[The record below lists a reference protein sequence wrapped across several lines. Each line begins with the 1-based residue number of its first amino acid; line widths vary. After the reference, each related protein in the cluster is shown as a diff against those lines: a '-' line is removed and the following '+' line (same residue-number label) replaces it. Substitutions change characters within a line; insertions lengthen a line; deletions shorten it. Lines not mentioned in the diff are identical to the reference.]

1 MSDVPEERT
10 SSEGDVVITDP
21 LGAADR
27 GSSEDA
33 PAGEVREG
41 IELRIVGVVA
51 GKTLRDAVR
60 DRWFWLYCL
69 GFALLAAGI
78 ALIALPDTGLTGD
91 GGFGRTAASLVVLVQ
106 LVVTLMAI
114 MLGARSLAGE
124 RESGSL
130 RFLLSQPVSRSEVLL
145 GTYVGLGGALL
156 AAVSA
161 GFGVAGFLS
170 VVRSSGLDAF
180 TLLSLAGLSWMLAL
194 VMLGIGMVVSVVTRR
209 GSTALGAALLT
220 WLVFVFVG
228 DLGLMGTAAST
239 DLPVSTLFFTAVANP
254 VEAFRLTTVLVLEG
268 SLDVLGPAGSYAYD
282 RFGDGLWRLT
292 FGILLFWVLAPL
304 LLAWGL
310 FRRRVDL

>member
-1 MSDVPEERT
+1 MRAVSDPERP
-10 SSEGDVVITDP
+10 SE
-21 LGAADR
+21 ADA
-27 GSSEDA
+27 SETRPGRDA
-33 PAGEVREG
+33 GTPSREG
-41 IELRIVGVVA
+41 IEVRIIRVVA
-51 GKTLRDAVR
+51 AKTLRDAVR
-60 DRWFWLYCL
+60 DRWFWLYCA
-69 GFALLAAGI
+69 GFAVLAAGI
-78 ALIALPDTGLTGD
+78 AVVALPGTGLTGT

-145 GTYVGLGGALL
+145 GTYAGLAVALL
-156 AAVSA
+156 AAVCA
-161 GFGVAGFLS
+161 GFGVAGLLS
-170 VVRSSGLDAF
+170 VIRSSGLDAG
-180 TLLSLAGLSWMLAL
+180 TLVALAGLSWLLAL
-194 VMLGIGMVVSVVTRR
+194 VMLGIGMVVSVSTRR

-239 DLPVSTLFFTAVANP
+239 DLPVSTLFFTAVINP
-254 VEAFRLTTVLVLEG
+254 VEAFRLTTVLVLDG

-292 FGILLFWVLAPL
+292 LGILVAWVIAPLVLA
-304 LLAWGL
+304 WTL

>member
-1 MSDVPEERT
+1 MRALPEQE
-10 SSEGDVVITDP
+10 
-21 LGAADR
+21 AASVDAEAP
-27 GSSEDA
+27 SAPSAEA
-33 PAGEVREG
+33 PAMRSLDDVREG
-41 IELRIVGVVA
+41 VELRIVGVVA

-78 ALIALPDTGLTGD
+78 ALIALPDTGLTGE

-130 RFLLSQPVSRSEVLL
+130 RFLLSQPVSRTEVLL
-145 GTYVGLGGALL
+145 GTYAGLAGALL
-156 AAVSA
+156 AAVCA
-161 GFGVAGFLS
+161 GFGVAGLLS
-170 VVRSSGLDAF
+170 VVRSSGLDAA
-180 TLLSLAGLSWMLAL
+180 TLVSLAGLSWLLSL
-194 VMLGIGMVVSVVTRR
+194 VMLGIGMVVSVVARR

-254 VEAFRLTTVLVLEG
+254 VESFRLTTVLVLEG
-268 SLDVLGPAGSYAYD
+268 SLDVLGPAGTYAYD

-292 FGILLFWVLAPL
+292 FGILVLWVVAPLVLA
-304 LLAWGL
+304 WSL

>member
-1 MSDVPEERT
+1 MRAAPEK
-10 SSEGDVVITDP
+10 
-21 LGAADR
+21 
-27 GSSEDA
+27 GSSSSAVDEATSVSARSPVAPRSED
-33 PAGEVREG
+33 VREG

-51 GKTLRDAVR
+51 AKTLRDAVR
-60 DRWFWLYCL
+60 DRWFWLYCV

-130 RFLLSQPVSRSEVLL
+130 RFLLSQPVSRSEVLV
-145 GTYVGLGGALL
+145 GTYAGLAAALL
-156 AAVSA
+156 AAVCA
-161 GFGVAGFLS
+161 GFGVAGVLS
-170 VVRSSGLDAF
+170 VVRSSGLDAV
-180 TLLSLAGLSWMLAL
+180 TLVSLAGLSWMLAL

-239 DLPVSTLFFTAVANP
+239 DLPVSTLFFAAVANP
-254 VEAFRLTTVLVLEG
+254 VESFRLTTVLVLEG
-268 SLDVLGPAGSYAYD
+268 SLDVLGPAGAYAYD

-292 FGILLFWVLAPL
+292 FGVLVVWIVAPL
-304 LLAWGL
+304 ALAWAL